1 MAFKP
6 IDYVIGMQPITEVE
20 TTQRH
25 PLGTVC
31 RAKDPTYG
39 EATFVYVKG
48 VASGAAGLLAK
59 YDPYTGTTTLSGAR
73 TKGLVGVFVTTLDS
87 TSKFG
92 WLQVAGVADVQ
103 VAGTVASGATVY
115 LTSTAGKVDDAVVA
129 GDIVYNAN
137 FSTADGTPVANHALV
152 ALARPYCGDTD
163 NA

>member
-1 MAFKP
+1 MAFQP
-6 IDYVIGMQPITEVE
+6 IDYVVGMQPITEVE

-25 PLGTVC
+25 AFGTVC

-48 VASGAAGLLAK
+48 VSSGAAGLLAR
-59 YDPYTGTTTLSGAR
+59 YDPNTGGTTLSAAR
-73 TKGLVGVFVTTLDS
+73 TKGLVGVFVTALDAA
-87 TSKFG
+87 TKFG

-103 VAGTVASGATVY
+103 VAGTVVSGATVY
-115 LTSTAGKVDDAVVA
+115 LTATSGKVDDAVVA

-137 FSTADGTPVANHALV
+137 FITADGTPVANHALV